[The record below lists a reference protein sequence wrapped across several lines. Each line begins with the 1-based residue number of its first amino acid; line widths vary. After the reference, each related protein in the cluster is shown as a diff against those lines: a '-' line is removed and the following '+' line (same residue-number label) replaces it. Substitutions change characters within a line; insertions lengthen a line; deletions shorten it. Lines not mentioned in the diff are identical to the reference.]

1 MHLTLIYGAGSPGD
15 CAQSSSSFPSVVPP
29 LQGRLR
35 TRRGVGCHPRTCRW
49 LHNQY
54 QYPIQTTREQKKDC
68 QTSFGKNVPSSV
80 TKRKMAA
87 RKMVYKEVCVPNL
100 VSVECEGD

>member
-15 CAQSSSSFPSVVPP
+15 CAQSFPSVVPP
-29 LQGRLR
+29 LPGETSSQEGS
-35 TRRGVGCHPRTCRW
+35 GVMGGCPRTCRW

-68 QTSFGKNVPSSV
+68 QTSFGKNVSSSV

-87 RKMVYKEVCVPNL
+87 RKMVYKEVCA
-100 VSVECEGD
+100 